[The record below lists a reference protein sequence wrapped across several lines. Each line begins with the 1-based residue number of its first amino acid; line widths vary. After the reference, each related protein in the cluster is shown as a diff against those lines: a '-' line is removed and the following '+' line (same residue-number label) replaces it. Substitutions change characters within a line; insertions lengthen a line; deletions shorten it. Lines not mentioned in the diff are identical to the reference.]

1 MKTKKKGKF
10 LTFCFSMLPGAGEMY
25 MGFMRTGVSLM
36 LLFFLSIYIP
46 VSLRLS
52 ELSIIGFVVW
62 AYGFFHANHLA
73 GLSDEEFDQVEDEFL
88 FGMNTII
95 DGRNFVIKYQR
106 TVAVV
111 LIAAGILLLWN
122 TMGDIAYRL
131 LPEFVSDFM
140 RTVGNYAPRILVSLV
155 IIFIGIKM
163 IEGRKTQL
171 SRIQDKR
178 ENTDDFGYEP
188 KEQTQTVVE
197 ADSVT
202 VQDAEQTGGEE

>member
-1 MKTKKKGKF
+1 MKTKKKSRF

-25 MGFMRTGVSLM
+25 MGFMRMGVSLM

-52 ELSIIGFVVW
+52 ELSVIGFVVW

-73 GLSDEEFDQVEDEFL
+73 SLSDEEFDQVKDEFL

-188 KEQTQTVVE
+188 KERTQTVVE